1 MSKIHLFVTVD
12 IRPEHFGEYLAKLT
26 DHVAIIRGEDGCES
40 IEIFTED
47 GNCTQLHLWEV
58 WSSHEAWDA
67 HMNNSNSAS
76 FKSAISDLVIGES
89 IKVLQSAE
97 RTTLA

>member
-12 IRPEHFGEYLAKLT
+12 VRPESYDEYLAKLT
-26 DHVAIIRGEDGCES
+26 DHVAIIRGEYGCES

-47 GNCTQLHLWEV
+47 GNHNQLHLWEV
-58 WSSHEAWDA
+58 WSNRSTWDA
-67 HMNNSNSAS
+67 HMVNANSAA
-76 FKSAISDLVIGES
+76 FKSVISDLVIGES
-89 IKVLQSAE
+89 IKVLQSAQ